1 MKRAPRPLDTDPAV
15 LAELGRRLAARR
27 LERNLTQAE
36 LAAEAGISKRTLLR
50 LESGDS
56 TQLTNLVRVLRALE
70 LESALEALVP
80 AAGVRP
86 LEQLRSQ
93 GKRRKRAS
101 RRGTRA
107 GSGAGSDAGAGA
119 GAKASSE
126 WTWDDAASDTRE
138 KRA

>member
-1 MKRAPRPLDTDPAV
+1 MTRALRPLRTDPAV

-27 LERNLTQAE
+27 LERNWTQAE
-36 LAAEAGISKRTLLR
+36 LAAEAGISKRTLVR

-70 LESALEALVP
+70 LEGALEALVP
-80 AAGVRP
+80 AVGVRP

-107 GSGAGSDAGAGA
+107 GSGSSANSGSGSG
-119 GAKASSE
+119 ASSE
-126 WTWDDAASDTRE
+126 WTWDDAPSDTRE
-138 KRA
+138 ERA

>member
-1 MKRAPRPLDTDPAV
+1 MKRAARPLETDPAV

-36 LAAEAGISKRTLLR
+36 LAAEAGVSKRTLLR
-50 LESGDS
+50 LESGES

-70 LESALEALVP
+70 LLDALEALVP

-86 LEQLRSQ
+86 LEQLRAQ
-93 GKRRKRAS
+93 GKRRQRAS

-107 GSGAGSDAGAGA
+107 ASKTGS
-119 GAKASSE
+119 GAKASPE
-126 WTWDDAASDTRE
+126 WTWDDAASDTPGE
-138 KRA
+138 RA